1 VRKAAPL
8 PFAGNGC
15 CFYLTA
21 AMFDLEQAQ
30 RMTITLETLPR
41 EAVDHLAAFKREVEA
56 ALPGRVT
63 RVTLFGSRA
72 RGDAEEDSDYD
83 VAVFVQDLSDRS
95 EVGSVVSDVAYPH
108 ILEGIHIS
116 PIVLPAEYA
125 DDTERTELAWEI
137 AKDGVIL

>member
-30 RMTITLETLPR
+30 MMTITLETLPR
-41 EAVDHLAAFKREVEA
+41 EAADHLAAFKREVME

-83 VAVFVQDLSDRS
+83 VAVFVDDLRNDL
-95 EVGSVVSDVAYPH
+95 EVRHIVSDVAYSH
-108 ILEGIHIS
+108 ILDGVHIS
-116 PIVLPAEYA
+116 PIVLPAAYA
-125 DDTERTELAWEI
+125 EDNNRTELAWEI
-137 AKDGVIL
+137 AKDGIVL